1 MQHWAS
7 HIRGFGLL
15 AAVTVA
21 GATALGW
28 PLYAPASGSLPF
40 SAAAVLTLVI
50 LPITVGLFINELIA
64 SHMSI
69 KTLAI
74 AGIVIALAAAVR
86 PLGAGVGGI
95 EPMWLILI
103 VAGRVF
109 GASAGFVIGAS
120 AIFISAL
127 LTGGLGPWLPYQLVC
142 AGWIAMGAGL
152 LPVVHG
158 KREVLLLMV
167 YGSLST
173 FLYGWAM
180 NLWFW
185 QNLQGL
191 DPALGYHPAA
201 VASERVAAW
210 IRFNLATS
218 FAFDA
223 GRAVFTAVLL
233 AIGAAPLLSAL
244 RRAHR
249 SYVVAGLP
257 TSYLNSP

>member
-1 MQHWAS
+1 
-7 HIRGFGLL
+7 
-15 AAVTVA
+15 
-21 GATALGW
+21 
-28 PLYAPASGSLPF
+28 
-40 SAAAVLTLVI
+40 
-50 LPITVGLFINELIA
+50 
-64 SHMSI
+64 MSV

-109 GASAGFVIGAS
+109 GAGAGFVIGAS

-127 LTGGLGPWLPYQLVC
+127 LTGGIGPWLPYQLVC

-152 LPVVHG
+152 LPVVSG
-158 KREVLLLMV
+158 KLEVLLLIF
-167 YGSLST
+167 YGSVAT

-185 QNLQGL
+185 QTLQGL
-191 DPALGYHPAA
+191 DPAIGYDSAA
-201 VASERVAAW
+201 EASERISAW
-210 IRFNLATS
+210 IRYNLATS
-218 FAFDA
+218 FGFDA
-223 GRAVFTAVLL
+223 GRAAFTAALL
-233 AIGAAPLLSAL
+233 ALGAAPLLSAL

-249 SYVVAGLP
+249 EYVVADLP
-257 TSYLNSP
+257 TT